1 MMTAVQPPGIT
12 GQIDRLSEGTP
23 FATAPGSLKD
33 QPHQYRG
40 WTVRWTGW
48 WLNPRS
54 LVLTSAWFA
63 FKAYRNQD
71 EAARGFLG
79 RKERPKI
86 LVSPWPGPV
95 QEVLDGDE
103 YTTEMQPG
111 QRNLAW
117 LSGGTLD
124 VEADLAKT
132 VSRER
137 LFMAIDKREGWSIRT
152 NGVAFI
158 ERHHDREL
166 YEYHERAMDRSV
178 LWPDPQSADDGRS
191 GLTIESLWPLIGV
204 LSSPDARPLPG
215 FGPAPTPPVCPGC
228 GAPFHLTAVC
238 PALEA
243 LGGPP
248 PIPPEEE
255 TGLSGAVAIK
265 YLRDAAK
272 RRAGAAG
279 GDIESGSLPPNVKAA
294 MRSGTWAKGEDR
306 ECAACHQ
313 RLRSAP
319 WTATETQKRYEAD
332 ASCYSCGGKDMVPR
346 R

>member
-1 MMTAVQPPGIT
+1 VSADKHHSIPPGIT
-12 GQIDRLSEGTP
+12 GQTP
-23 FATAPGSLKD
+23 SNDGASFTTRPGSLKD

-63 FKAYRNQD
+63 CPPGVTPENRMERAL
-71 EAARGFLG
+71 LG

-95 QEVLDGDE
+95 QEVLEGDE

-117 LSGGTLD
+117 LTGGTLD

-137 LFMAIDKREGWSIRT
+137 LLAAIDKREGWSIRT
-152 NGVAFI
+152 NGVAF
-158 ERHHDREL
+158 DREL
-166 YEYHERAMDRSV
+166 YEYRERAMDRSV

-265 YLRDAAK
+265 YLRDNAK

-294 MRSGTWAKGEDR
+294 MGSGTWAKGEDR

-319 WTATETQKRYEAD
+319 WTDPETQKRYEAD
-332 ASCYSCGGKDMVPR
+332 ASCYTCGGKDMVPR